1 MPSPLASFGSPVFL
15 GRGGMLPAGTRD
27 SMDLAVQLGR
37 ELLEVGASGAAAV
50 VEAAIAGWPGSGQ
63 VSRD

>member
-1 MPSPLASFGSPVFL
+1 
-15 GRGGMLPAGTRD
+15 MLPAGTRD